1 MNKTKIGICT
11 IGAVVIL
18 AGSCMIG
25 STYAANRTKADQR
38 VTATAVRAV
47 EPSND
52 TLIKAI
58 SRAVPEEYQV
68 SDYQKDLC
76 EDNFAQGGFLITADK
91 KPKLDQEAINQEWS
105 SAGIIAKWDISTLKK
120 RFNAD
125 GKKDEKEIVKDLLE
139 NLHTSVSKKSEPY
152 GEDIAFDMSKDL
164 YTAAYTAKLGDKA
177 KNLESEAKYKVILL
191 QEQNTI
197 YALLF
202 NKKYFDITSM
212 KNVYDA
218 VKVQSA
224 TASPIATEMQ
234 NSK

>member
-25 STYAANRTKADQR
+25 STYAANQR

-52 TLIKAI
+52 TLKKVI

-91 KPKLDQEAINQEWS
+91 KTKLDQEAINQEWS
-105 SAGIIAKWDISTLKK
+105 NAGIIAKIPPSSIK
-120 RFNAD
+120 
-125 GKKDEKEIVKDLLE
+125 
-139 NLHTSVSKKSEPY
+139 P
-152 GEDIAFDMSKDL
+152 
-164 YTAAYTAKLGDKA
+164 
-177 KNLESEAKYKVILL
+177 
-191 QEQNTI
+191 
-197 YALLF
+197 
-202 NKKYFDITSM
+202 
-212 KNVYDA
+212 
-218 VKVQSA
+218 
-224 TASPIATEMQ
+224 P
-234 NSK
+234 